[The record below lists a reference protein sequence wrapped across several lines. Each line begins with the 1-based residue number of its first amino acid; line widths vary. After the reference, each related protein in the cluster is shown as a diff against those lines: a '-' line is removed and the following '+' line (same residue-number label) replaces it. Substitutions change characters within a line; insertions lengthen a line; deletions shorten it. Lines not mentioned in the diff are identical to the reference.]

1 MKPDL
6 LLRAF
11 DLSVN
16 VLPLYAVEHADSLVC
31 FCFGRPNMNPGPTL
45 VNGDNYYLLRKLL
58 FSTLGTV

>member
-6 LLRAF
+6 LLMAF

-31 FCFGRPNMNPGPTL
+31 FCFGRPNTEYSL
-45 VNGDNYYLLRKLL
+45 YLELL
-58 FSTLGTV
+58 E